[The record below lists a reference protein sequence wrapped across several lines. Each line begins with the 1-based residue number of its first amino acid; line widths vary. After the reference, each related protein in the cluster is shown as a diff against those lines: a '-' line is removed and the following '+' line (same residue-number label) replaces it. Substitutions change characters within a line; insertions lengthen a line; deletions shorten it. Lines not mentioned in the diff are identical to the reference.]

1 MVNRYIFTPLH
12 FTTYPLLYSLKSA
25 TVGANMKIQVIEGS
39 SEFKEIRD
47 KITQEIRGLQQEV
60 YFHIPGSA
68 FPVKG
73 KMRVLAKL
81 NPGDYEIEPVY
92 KIGKYGDLEINP
104 FAEPPLHS
112 IRPPVSKSA

>member
-1 MVNRYIFTPLH
+1 ML
-12 FTTYPLLYSLKSA
+12 
-25 TVGANMKIQVIEGS
+25 IEVVENC

-68 FPVKG
+68 FPCKG
-73 KMRVLAKL
+73 KMRVKARIQ
-81 NPGDYEIEPVY
+81 PGKYEIEPAF

-104 FAEPPLHS
+104 FAEPELVPYR
-112 IRPPVSKSA
+112 IQQAKSA